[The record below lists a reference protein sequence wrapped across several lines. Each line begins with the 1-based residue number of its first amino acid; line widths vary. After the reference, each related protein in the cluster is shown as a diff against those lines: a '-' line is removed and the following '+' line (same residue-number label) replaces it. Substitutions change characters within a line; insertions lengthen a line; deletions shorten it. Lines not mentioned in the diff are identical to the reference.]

1 MTCSRDRF
9 LSDIARKHIFT
20 GFPLIV
26 SLAKPP
32 SAFSRSV
39 RLVNSGIPSS
49 RRSSWLEG
57 RAPGLPTGLLGR
69 ACKRQSC
76 CLPKRW
82 EEESFTLSI
91 SPHPLEQMGPDG
103 CHQLSNVGA
112 PQGSLGAG
120 VLQGFSW
127 LNHCHSVKVQQNT
140 VQILEIQ
147 VGPKAD
153 RCWGGEWPESSL
165 WCIRQI
171 LAVPW
176 CWLL

>member
-1 MTCSRDRF
+1 MAGGQSPGAANGTAGQS
-9 LSDIARKHIFT
+9 LQKAE
-20 GFPLIV
+20 LL
-26 SLAKPP
+26 LAK
-32 SAFSRSV
+32 AV
-39 RLVNSGIPSS
+39 
-49 RRSSWLEG
+49 G
-57 RAPGLPTGLLGR
+57 RGPLRP
-69 ACKRQSC
+69 
-76 CLPKRW
+76 
-82 EEESFTLSI
+82 I

-103 CHQLSNVGA
+103 CHQLSIKGA
-112 PQGSLGAG
+112 PQGSLGAR
-120 VLQGFSW
+120 VLQGFAW
-127 LNHCHSVKVQQNT
+127 LNHYHSVKVQQNT